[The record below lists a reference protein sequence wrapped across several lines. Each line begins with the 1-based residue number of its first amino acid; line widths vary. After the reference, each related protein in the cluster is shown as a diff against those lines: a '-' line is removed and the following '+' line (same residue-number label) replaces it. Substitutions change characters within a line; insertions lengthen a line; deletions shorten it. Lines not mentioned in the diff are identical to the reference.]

1 MVSSIN
7 SSAQAL
13 KAFGTAT
20 AVTANNVANVE
31 SEDFKSSR
39 AVMNEG
45 SDGGVKVSLSLNASQ
60 GPLVTK
66 SDGTTKELSNT
77 DLATEFTSMINFQS
91 GYSANVK
98 AVQAQDDMKGTLI
111 NMMA

>member
-20 AVTANNVANVE
+20 AVTANNVANIE
-31 SEDFKSSR
+31 SENFKSSR
-39 AVMNEG
+39 TVMNEG
-45 SDGGVKVSLSLNASQ
+45 SDGGVKVSLSRNTSQ

-77 DLATEFTSMINFQS
+77 DLATEFTSMINFGS
-91 GYSANVK
+91 AYSANTKVI
-98 AVQAQDDMKGTLI
+98 QTQNDMKGTII

>member
-7 SSAQAL
+7 NSAQAL

-20 AVTANNVANVE
+20 AVTANNIANVQ
-31 SEDFKSSR
+31 SDSFKSST
-39 AVMNEG
+39 AVINEG
-45 SDGGVKVSLSLNASQ
+45 DNGGVKVSLSRNSSQ

-77 DLATEFTSMINFQS
+77 DLATEFTSMINYQS
-91 GYSANVK
+91 AYGSNIK
-98 AVQAQDDMKGTLI
+98 SVQAQDDMKGTLI

>member
-7 SSAQAL
+7 SSTQAL

-31 SEDFKSSR
+31 SDNFKSSR

-45 SDGGVKVSLSLNASQ
+45 SDGGVKVSLSMNSAQ
-60 GPLVTK
+60 GSLVTQ
-66 SDGTTKELSNT
+66 SNGATKELSNT
-77 DLATEFTSMINFQS
+77 DLATEFTSMINYQS
-91 GYSANVK
+91 AYGANVK
-98 AVQAQDDMKGTLI
+98 TIQTDNEMKGTII
-111 NMMA
+111 NMIA

>member
-20 AVTANNVANVE
+20 AVTANNVANVM
-31 SEDFKSSR
+31 SDNFKSSR

-45 SDGGVKVSLSLNASQ
+45 SDGGVKVSLSMNSSQ
-60 GPLVTK
+60 GPLVTQ
-66 SDGTTKELSNT
+66 SNGATKELSNT
-77 DLATEFTSMINFQS
+77 DLATEITSMINYQS
-91 GYSANVK
+91 GYGANIK
-98 AVQAQDDMKGTLI
+98 SIQAADEMKGTII